1 MVPFNIFTTGL
12 SNFGV
17 EVLGGVVLNG
27 LWPHVP
33 AKTNDN
39 VAAVK

>member
-1 MVPFNIFTTGL
+1 MLPVNLCTTGL

-17 EVLGGVVLNG
+17 EVLGGDVLNG

-33 AKTNDN
+33 AKHNDN